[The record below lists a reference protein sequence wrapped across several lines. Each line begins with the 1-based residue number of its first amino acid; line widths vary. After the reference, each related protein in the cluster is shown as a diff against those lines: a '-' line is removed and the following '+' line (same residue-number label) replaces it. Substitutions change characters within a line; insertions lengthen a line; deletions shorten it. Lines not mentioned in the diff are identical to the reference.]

1 MSLTLTQSSGGDFTP
16 HPEGIFPAV
25 CVDVIDLGP
34 VTSTWE
40 GQTKT
45 ANKLRIVFET
55 EQVGNDHKRMTVS
68 KSFTASLHPK
78 AKLTE
83 FLGKWRGKPVADGE
97 SIDITKLLG
106 ACCTVVL
113 SQGKNETTG
122 KSFVSID
129 AVSKPTKKIA
139 ASGDYNK
146 EETRKRMN
154 EWRAKNGQ
162 GPLPTD
168 TVPAAPKV
176 AAKVAT
182 PPTKSAAA
190 KVAAQDE
197 IPMGDVDPEV
207 GF

>member
-55 EQVGNDHKRMTVS
+55 EEVGNDHKRMTVS

-97 SIDITKLLG
+97 SIRFLLMPFPPHPRSPRRWQRRRPK
-106 ACCTVVL
+106 AL
-113 SQGKNETTG
+113 RQ
-122 KSFVSID
+122 KS
-129 AVSKPTKKIA
+129 P
-139 ASGDYNK
+139 
-146 EETRKRMN
+146 RR
-154 EWRAKNGQ
+154 
-162 GPLPTD
+162 
-168 TVPAAPKV
+168 
-176 AAKVAT
+176 
-182 PPTKSAAA
+182 TKSRWATSIQ
-190 KVAAQDE
+190 KSGSDSE
-197 IPMGDVDPEV
+197 RNDILC
-207 GF
+207 

>member
-1 MSLTLTQSSGGDFTP
+1 
-16 HPEGIFPAV
+16 
-25 CVDVIDLGP
+25 
-34 VTSTWE
+34 
-40 GQTKT
+40 
-45 ANKLRIVFET
+45 
-55 EQVGNDHKRMTVS
+55 MTVS

-78 AKLTE
+78 SKLTE
-83 FLGKWRGKPVADGE
+83 FLGKWRGKPVSDGE

-129 AVSKPTKKIA
+129 AVSKATKKIA

-146 EETRKRMN
+146 EEARKRMN

-168 TVPAAPKV
+168 TVTSAPKV

-182 PPTKSAAA
+182 PPNKSAAA

-197 IPMGDVDPEV
+197 IPMDHDQEV
-207 GF
+207 PF